1 MGGLSEE
8 ERRIEKMIK
17 PFLHFQ
23 KSIIINKANIH
34 KGGGFLSRKRPL
46 LGILFLLLFGLSL
59 YLPNLGVKEFQGE
72 EGRRVVY
79 ALSMLET
86 NSFLIP
92 TLFGEPYFIKPPGF
106 NWVLAGAFAITRDY
120 SEWTARMVSSLSVI
134 LTSLFLLFLWKEVV
148 KPSSLFTLLL
158 PSLIY
163 LTTPE
168 VIDKALRAEIDA
180 FYSLLVGL
188 YVYLWFYLYEIKKRK
203 SLSYLLAGIIAGF
216 AVLTKTFQA
225 LLFFYLAL
233 VPYLYTERSL
243 RDLFKL
249 NRHFL
254 FLFGVCLVFCSWIF
268 SLHLK
273 GIDITQIVD
282 FWIGEYKSAAS
293 AKEMTPSQHFTAYTL
308 GALFYLSPWL
318 FFLSF
323 YLKHLP
329 KDNPL
334 HYKLF
339 KYSAFLF
346 VLSYFFHFL
355 FPGARFRYIMPS
367 LSGFAILCAI
377 PMLYLDKVFSFSLKK
392 FFTALIVLVFIG
404 KQAYA
409 FFYYPYHTKNLN
421 YYRRAALEVAELL
434 QGKRTLYLCKAF
446 PPHHLVYYL
455 KYRYRAVDDFIYLR
469 EVEDCQSIPAGA
481 FGFIERKSLEGMEI
495 PRNWETIPLKV
506 RKKDYFLIRVH

>member
-1 MGGLSEE
+1 L
-8 ERRIEKMIK
+8 
-17 PFLHFQ
+17 
-23 KSIIINKANIH
+23 
-34 KGGGFLSRKRPL
+34 LSRKKLL
-46 LGILFLLLFGLSL
+46 LGLLFLLLFGLSL

-86 NSFLIP
+86 KNFLIP
-92 TLFGEPYFIKPPGF
+92 TLFGEPYFTKPPVF

-120 SEWTARMVSSLSVI
+120 SEWTARMVSSLSII
-134 LTSLFLLFLWKEVV
+134 LTSLFLLFLWKDVV

-188 YVYLWFYLYEIKKRK
+188 YVYLWFYLYEIKNRK
-203 SLSYLLAGIIAGF
+203 SLSYFLAGIIAGF
-216 AVLTKTFQA
+216 AVLTKTFHA

-254 FLFGVCLVFCSWIF
+254 FLFGVSLVFCSWIF
-268 SLHLK
+268 ALHLK
-273 GIDITQIVD
+273 GIDIRQIVD
-282 FWIGEYKSAAS
+282 SWIGEYKSAAS
-293 AKEMTPSQHFTAYTL
+293 AKEMTPSQHFTSYTF
-308 GALFYLSPWL
+308 GALFSLSPWL

-346 VLSYFFHFL
+346 ILSYFFHFL

-377 PMLYLDKVFSFSLKK
+377 PMLYLDRVFSFSLKK
-392 FFTALIVLVFIG
+392 LFTALIVLVFIG
-404 KQAYA
+404 KQAYT
-409 FFYYPYHTKNLN
+409 FFYYPYHAKNLN
-421 YYRRAALEVAELL
+421 YFRRSALEVAELL
-434 QGKRTLYLCKAF
+434 QGKRTLYLCKAL
-446 PPHHLVYYL
+446 PHHLVYYL
-455 KYRYRAVDDFIYLR
+455 KYRYRVVDDFIYLR
-469 EVEDCQSIPAGA
+469 EIEDCRSIPAGA
-481 FGFIERKSLEGMEI
+481 FVLIEKRSLEGMEI
-495 PRNWETIPLKV
+495 PRNWVTMPLKV
-506 RKKDYFLIRVH
+506 RTKDYFLIKVQ